1 MNARL
6 PSSITQPITQKDS
19 TVFTSGNSQA
29 VRIPKE
35 FQFTT
40 KQVRVIRRG
49 NELIIKPKY
58 QTTAEILANM
68 PPLPKE
74 DENDGFDLA
83 AIVRESNAKMLPN
96 RDVSYLFSDDA
107 SVAPKK
113 TQRRKPK
120 AAA

>member
-6 PSSITQPITQKDS
+6 PTSILRYTTEKDS

-49 NELIIKPKY
+49 DELIIKPKY
-58 QTTAEILANM
+58 QTTAEIVANM
-68 PPLPKE
+68 PPLDPNEKDDWEGFMEAIGSFRKE
-74 DENDGFDLA
+74 RHQE
-83 AIVRESNAKMLPN
+83 
-96 RDVSYLFSDDA
+96 RDWDALFGQDA
-107 SVAPKK
+107 SDQKTPAKRLPRKK
-113 TQRRKPK
+113 K
-120 AAA
+120 